1 MQTHELDAWLGD
13 TRADLTDDQYARL
26 RDEATDIARRYPD
39 PDDAGDRDAAL
50 SATVQ
55 YLLGELTP
63 IAAGAALTR
72 ARIAAREAS
81 VTAQQVSRLTV
92 LDGTPEAQAA
102 RDAGIDR
109 MTVRKVLG
117 KR

>member
-1 MQTHELDAWLGD
+1 MDDYELDAWLGD
-13 TRADLTDDQYARL
+13 TRADLTDDQYTRL
-26 RDEATDIARRYPD
+26 REEAAEIERRYPD
-39 PDDAGDRDAAL
+39 PDDVADRDAAL

-55 YLLGELTP
+55 YLLGEITP
-63 IAAGAALTR
+63 IAAGAALAR

-81 VTAQQVSRLTV
+81 VTAQQVSRLAV

-102 RDAGIDR
+102 RDVGIDR